1 MADKQ
6 LYEVES
12 IHGKKLIGSR
22 VHYLVHWRGFTS
34 DHDTWEP
41 RANLD
46 SCKPLIKIFKD
57 KVAVNNNEKA
67 SLHKNTYLLGSRSQ
81 DNSTMTPAA
90 SVDQILSITKKKP
103 GGVMKHASPLSLNA
117 RKRLRLR
124 NSAEGLI
131 QKSFNLSHKGKK
143 KRNTIGSTEI
153 FSFVN
158 NGKKQAVRETSLEEM
173 KDGRSGALPKQ
184 AKVIGSLKSSS
195 KVKQSHAMKK
205 NLFSCNSVNK
215 NLKNDN
221 TIAQMI
227 SDDEETN
234 DEDDDVLYS
243 INLECDTINV
253 ESDESQEMKDD
264 LKHKKSNQMGRP
276 PKGPKDDG
284 KSHKPKKIG
293 RPPKGT
299 TEKKNFTLK
308 EKDKQNGGKKKR
320 MSLMES
326 KKNSK
331 DWISKSGLF
340 RSVSPP
346 PQFTSVKHIFANLNT
361 EDPSKPSGNSLPD
374 PVSPEASETYL
385 ADVPSSYPVPAEEP
399 VTDSEEQPLSTSS
412 LMYRSFL
419 NSLPMQLHPVVTDHK
434 LDKKSSV
441 RSGSSSS
448 TSGPGLLTRGVGG
461 ETVERRISVRS
472 SECAFR
478 YKQIVVKKCFRYTQI
493 WLNTQTVMRNALN
506 PQVIQEMVSALNSA
520 KYDDSHLVLLSSLGN
535 VFCSGTDLHFLIS
548 NDRKVAARQMA
559 DSIRELTKTFITFPK
574 PVIAAVS
581 GAAVGMGVSLLALCD
596 VVYAS
601 DKASFHLPY
610 SQLSQTPEGS
620 SSFTLPLTLGLPS
633 ANELLYGG
641 RKITAMEAYQLGLV
655 SQVFWPTLMMQ
666 EVIPRAENMATS
678 SAKALEATKL
688 LIRSHHRTK
697 MELTNE
703 TECNLLLER
712 WLSADCQRAI
722 ETYLSNEKNLSF

>member
-1 MADKQ
+1 QSVGLTNDTSVIS
-6 LYEVES
+6 VES
-12 IHGKKLIGSR
+12 ILGRKLLGSR
-22 VHYLVHWRGFTS
+22 SYYLVHWRGFSS
-34 DHDTWEP
+34 DHDSWEP
-41 RANLD
+41 RTNLKACT
-46 SCKPLIKIFKD
+46 SLIHSF
-57 KVAVNNNEKA
+57 N
-67 SLHKNTYLLGSRSQ
+67 Q
-81 DNSTMTPAA
+81 DLAA
-90 SVDQILSITKKKP
+90 SKSQKGLLQNTKNSPIEKSKTESKVMRPSAEQLLSVAKKNP
-103 GGVMKHASPLSLNA
+103 GGVTKQRLPSSFSA
-117 RKRLRLR
+117 RKKLRH
-124 NSAEGLI
+124 SAEGLVNRSI
-131 QKSFNLSHKGKK
+131 NLSNRGKR
-143 KRNTIGSTEI
+143 KRNTLGSSDILTATNGLSEKIPKQTLSQSTEKST
-153 FSFVN
+153 FDLQEQPKN
-158 NGKKQAVRETSLEEM
+158 KKQ
-173 KDGRSGALPKQ
+173 KQ
-184 AKVIGSLKSSS
+184 SDVNPSKKVFKHSSS
-195 KVKQSHAMKK
+195 DKAEKK
-205 NLFSCNSVNK
+205 ADNLDVHV
-215 NLKNDN
+215 
-221 TIAQMI
+221 I
-227 SDDEETN
+227 SDEEETN

-243 INLECDTINV
+243 LSSECAIIDVAV
-253 ESDESQEMKDD
+253 EGEKP
-264 LKHKKSNQMGRP
+264 HKKSNVKND
-276 PKGPKDDG
+276 PKTE
-284 KSHKPKKIG
+284 KPKKMV
-293 RPPKGT
+293 RPAKSAA
-299 TEKKNFTLK
+299 EKKSLIPK
-308 EKDKQNGGKKKR
+308 EKVKKIGGKKKG

-331 DWISKSGLF
+331 DWMSKSGLF

-346 PQFTSVKHIFANLNT
+346 PQFTSVKHLLSSLDT
-361 EDPSKPSGNSLPD
+361 EDPSKPSGNSLPH

-385 ADVPSSYPVPAEEP
+385 ADVPSSYPVPAAEEP
-399 VTDSEEQPLSTSS
+399 FTDSEEQPLSASS
-412 LMYRSFL
+412 LVYRSFL
-419 NSLPMQLHPVVTDHK
+419 NSLPIQLHPAVAGHK
-434 LDKKSSV
+434 HEKKNSV
-441 RSGSSSS
+441 RSGSSCS
-448 TSGPGLLTRGVGG
+448 TSATGQLSNGVGG
-461 ETVERRISVRS
+461 ETVERRTSVRS

-506 PQVIQEMVSALNSA
+506 PQVIQEVVSALNSA
-520 KYDDSHLVLLSSLGN
+520 KYDDSHLVLFSSLGN

-574 PVIAAVS
+574 PIIAAVS

-666 EVIPRAENMATS
+666 EVIPRAENMATC

-712 WLSADCQRAI
+712 WLSIDCQRAI
-722 ETYLSNEKNLSF
+722 EAYLSNEKNLTF

>member
-12 IHGKKLIGSR
+12 ILGRKIHSHNR
-22 VHYLVHWRGFTS
+22 VFYLVRWRGFSS

-46 SCKPLIKIFKD
+46 ACKPLIKLFIENQNASKSQPAQ
-57 KVAVNNNEKA
+57 KQNALLKYKEKRAVNNKVA
-67 SLHKNTYLLGSRSQ
+67 TSSDLLS
-81 DNSTMTPAA
+81 
-90 SVDQILSITKKKP
+90 SVTKRNKQGMSKSSMVFPILNKKKR
-103 GGVMKHASPLSLNA
+103 MRH
-117 RKRLRLR
+117 
-124 NSAEGLI
+124 SAEGLLNRN
-131 QKSFNLSHKGKK
+131 SNLKK
-143 KRNTIGSTEI
+143 DRRKRMTVGGNEI
-153 FSFVN
+153 FTVLDGDGDTVSKELSPPTNDKTSSN
-158 NGKKQAVRETSLEEM
+158 NILSKEQNSKTKTKPLEHQQKAQNYSVTSKDTKSQGPSKAKK
-173 KDGRSGALPKQ
+173 
-184 AKVIGSLKSSS
+184 AKLSNLMS
-195 KVKQSHAMKK
+195 KEKG
-205 NLFSCNSVNK
+205 
-215 NLKNDN
+215 N
-221 TIAQMI
+221 TTESMNVYVI
-227 SDDEETN
+227 SDEEEEDN

-243 INLECDTINV
+243 LNSDCDIDLEGNKPTEDPV
-253 ESDESQEMKDD
+253 KKDETKSQK
-264 LKHKKSNQMGRP
+264 L
-276 PKGPKDDG
+276 
-284 KSHKPKKIG
+284 
-293 RPPKGT
+293 
-299 TEKKNFTLK
+299 KKNGKQLK
-308 EKDKQNGGKKKR
+308 DTQGRKSPLSKDKLKKNGGKRKR
-320 MSLMES
+320 ISLMES

-346 PQFTSVKHIFANLNT
+346 PQFTSVKHLMGGLDT

-399 VTDSEEQPLSTSS
+399 LTDTDEQPLSASS
-412 LMYRSFL
+412 LVYQSFL
-419 NSLPMQLHPVVTDHK
+419 NSLPMQLHPVVPGHK
-434 LDKKSSV
+434 LDKKSSI

-448 TSGPGLLTRGVGG
+448 TGGLRLPSSGVGG
-461 ETVERRISVRS
+461 EPVERRISVRS

-493 WLNTQTVMRNALN
+493 WLNTQTVMKNALN
-506 PQVIQEMVSALNSA
+506 PQVIQEVVSALNSA
-520 KYDDSHLVLLSSLGN
+520 KYDDSHLVLFSSLGN

-559 DSIRELTKTFITFPK
+559 DSIRDLTKTFITFPK
-574 PVIAAVS
+574 PIIAAVS

-641 RKITAMEAYQLGLV
+641 RKITAMEAYNLGLV

-666 EVIPRAENMATS
+666 EVIPRAENMATC

-712 WLSADCQRAI
+712 WLSVDCQRAI
-722 ETYLSNEKNLSF
+722 EAYLSNEKNLAF